1 MRNRRIYLN
10 LGFFV
15 VLGIVMT
22 IWAFSTIIKLDA
34 ITQPYRV
41 SAEFVS
47 SPGLVRGFDVAYLGV
62 RVGKVGDVR
71 LAPGKIVVGL
81 DIDKEVRLPKAATAE
96 VRRKSA
102 VGEPYVELSPPA
114 TGVTGPTLAAGDV
127 IPLSKTT
134 VPLDYRK
141 LFEGVGKLL
150 SAVPPEDAKTIT
162 HELAVALDG
171 RSSSIRD
178 IIEDAHDLTGTL
190 ADNSQVLDDLSVQ
203 LTQLTH
209 TLAGRKDKLAS
220 GITDLSTVTAT
231 LRDSRTDLDAFL
243 DQGPGVFGQ
252 LDQAIKRARPGLSCL
267 LTAAGLP
274 HKPVF
279 SAETERNVHHLLSI
293 VPTALSLADDIS
305 VREGNTVYG
314 KASFIFSVPGGP
326 QPAEEYAGPVGP
338 PTVPRLR
345 ACPDRATDEPVR
357 TEDAADHP
365 GKDTEAEQTRRPEA
379 QAKATAQPERTPEA
393 AGAKSPAAASGPASR
408 TPVDA
413 APLIAAIFLAVAAS
427 GGILGWIAV
436 GRAARRREENS

>member
-10 LGFFV
+10 LGFFA
-15 VLGIVMT
+15 VLGVVMT
-22 IWAFSTIIKLDA
+22 VWAFSTIIKLDA
-34 ITQPYRV
+34 ITKPYRV

-47 SPGLVRGFDVAYLGV
+47 SPGLIRGFDVAYLGV

-71 LAPGKIVVGL
+71 LAPGKIIVGL
-81 DIDKEVRLPKAATAE
+81 DIDKEIRLPKASTAE

-102 VGEPYVELSPPA
+102 IGEPYVELSPPA
-114 TGVTGPTLAAGDV
+114 TGVNGPSLAAGDV

-134 VPLDYRK
+134 VPLDYKK

-150 SAVPPEDAKTIT
+150 AAVPPKDAKTIT

-171 RSSSIRD
+171 RSSSIRS

-231 LRDSRTDLDAFL
+231 LRESRTDLDAFL

-252 LDQAIKRARPGLSCL
+252 LDRAIKRARPGLSCL

-279 SAETERNVHHLLSI
+279 SAETERNVHHLLAI

-305 VREGNTVYG
+305 AKEGGTVYG
-314 KASFIFSVPGGP
+314 KAQFVFSVPGGP
-326 QPAEEYAGPVGP
+326 RPAVEYAGPVGP

-345 ACPDRATDEPVR
+345 ACPDRAVADPVR
-357 TEDAADHP
+357 TEEAADKP
-365 GKDTEAEQTRRPEA
+365 RKDPTTEQTRRPA
-379 QAKATAQPERTPEA
+379 AKATAEPERTPEA
-393 AGAKSPAAASGPASR
+393 AGAKSPAAAAGPASR

>member
-22 IWAFSTIIKLDA
+22 VWAFSTIIKLDA
-34 ITQPYRV
+34 ITKPYRV

-47 SPGLVRGFDVAYLGV
+47 SPGLIRGFDVAYLGV
-62 RVGKVGDVR
+62 RVGKVGDVQ
-71 LAPGKIVVGL
+71 LAPGKIIVGL
-81 DIDKEVRLPKAATAE
+81 DIDKEIRLPKASTAE

-102 VGEPYVELSPPA
+102 IGEPYVELSPPA
-114 TGVTGPTLAAGDV
+114 TGVNGPSLAAGDV

-134 VPLDYRK
+134 VPLDYKR

-150 SAVPPEDAKTIT
+150 AAVPPKDAKTIT

-171 RSSSIRD
+171 RSSSIRS

-231 LRDSRTDLDAFL
+231 LRESRTDLDAFL
-243 DQGPGVFGQ
+243 DQGPGVFAQ
-252 LDQAIKRARPGLSCL
+252 LDRAIKRARPGLSCL

-279 SAETERNVHHLLSI
+279 SAETERNVHHLLAI
-293 VPTALSLADDIS
+293 MPTALSLADDIS
-305 VREGNTVYG
+305 AKEGGTVYG
-314 KASFIFSVPGGP
+314 KAQFIFSVPGGP
-326 QPAEEYAGPVGP
+326 RPAEEYAGPVGP

-345 ACPDRATDEPVR
+345 ACPDRAVADPVR
-357 TEDAADHP
+357 TEEAADKP
-365 GKDTEAEQTRRPEA
+365 RKDPTTEQTRRPA
-379 QAKATAQPERTPEA
+379 AKATAEPERTPEA
-393 AGAKSPAAASGPASR
+393 AGAKSPAAAAGPASR

>member
-10 LGFFV
+10 LGFFA
-15 VLGIVMT
+15 VLGVVMT
-22 IWAFSTIIKLDA
+22 VWAFSTIIKLDA
-34 ITQPYRV
+34 ITKPYRV

-47 SPGLVRGFDVAYLGV
+47 SPGLIRGFDVAYLGV

-71 LAPGKIVVGL
+71 LAPGKIIVGL
-81 DIDKEVRLPKAATAE
+81 DIDKEIRLPKASTAE

-102 VGEPYVELSPPA
+102 IGEPYVELSPPA
-114 TGVTGPTLAAGDV
+114 SGVNGPSLAAGDV

-134 VPLDYRK
+134 VPLDYKK

-150 SAVPPEDAKTIT
+150 AAVPPKDAKTIT

-171 RSSSIRD
+171 RSSSIRS

-231 LRDSRTDLDAFL
+231 LRESRTDLDAFL

-252 LDQAIKRARPGLSCL
+252 LDRAIKRARPGLSCL

-279 SAETERNVHHLLSI
+279 SAETERNVHHLLAI

-305 VREGNTVYG
+305 AKEGGTVYG
-314 KASFIFSVPGGP
+314 KAQFVFSVPGGP
-326 QPAEEYAGPVGP
+326 RPAVEYAGPVGP

-345 ACPDRATDEPVR
+345 ACPDRAVADPVR
-357 TEDAADHP
+357 TEDAADKP
-365 GKDTEAEQTRRPEA
+365 RKDPTTEQTRRPA
-379 QAKATAQPERTPEA
+379 AKATAEPERTPEA
-393 AGAKSPAAASGPASR
+393 AGAKSPAAAAGPASR

-436 GRAARRREENS
+436 SRAARRREENS